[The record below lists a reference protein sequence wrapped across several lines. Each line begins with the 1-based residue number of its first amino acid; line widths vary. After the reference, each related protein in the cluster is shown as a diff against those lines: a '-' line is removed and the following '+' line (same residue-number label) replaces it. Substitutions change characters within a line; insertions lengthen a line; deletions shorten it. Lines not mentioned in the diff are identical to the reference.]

1 MSAGAARVTFY
12 TRAGCHL
19 CEEARSVV
27 SAVCQDLGETFEE
40 VDVDSSPEL
49 QEAYTDQVPVT
60 LVDGRRHD
68 FWRVDERRLRTAL
81 AAPPR

>member
-1 MSAGAARVTFY
+1 MSARVTFY

-27 SAVCQDLGETFEE
+27 SAVCEDLGETFEE

-68 FWRVDERRLRTAL
+68 FWRVDERRLRAAL
-81 AAPPR
+81 TAPPR